1 METIENGLN
10 GSNDNR
16 LNDGSNELT
25 AIIKK
30 GKSQGYLTYEDVTS
44 YLPDEA
50 VGAEKLDRLIAR
62 LLRLNLN

>member
-16 LNDGSNELT
+16 LNDGSNDLT

-44 YLPDEA
+44 YFPMKPWVLKNWT
-50 VGAEKLDRLIAR
+50 G
-62 LLRLNLN
+62 